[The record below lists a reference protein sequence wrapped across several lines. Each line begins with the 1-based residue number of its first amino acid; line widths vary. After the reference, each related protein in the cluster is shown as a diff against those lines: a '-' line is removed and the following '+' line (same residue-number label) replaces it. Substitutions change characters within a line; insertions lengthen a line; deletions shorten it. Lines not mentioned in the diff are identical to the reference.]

1 MHGHFALHLRFAL
14 RGQKVPRGSVDPELP
29 GGDVFSLRLVM
40 RTKDFRSLDEK
51 RAYYRLLRHLLSE
64 KLQAS
69 YMEDQA
75 RPLPPRMVDL
85 LKTLEHREPPETQH
99 GVDQPKNK

>member
-1 MHGHFALHLRFAL
+1 MPGHLAHA
-14 RGQKVPRGSVDPELP
+14 GEVAARGSVDPKLL
-29 GGDVFSLRLVM
+29 GGDVFSLSEISHADKRLSVIG
-40 RTKDFRSLDEK
+40 RKAS
-51 RAYYRLLRHLLSE
+51 AYYRLLRHLLSE

-85 LKTLEHREPPETQH
+85 LKTLEHRKPPETH
-99 GVDQPKNK
+99 KTLGTELLSPKNE